1 MMEKEVLVSIHS
13 TQRIG
18 GEAPEETSLVTD
30 GILSRN
36 EQGLVLSYAE
46 SELTGMVGTT
56 TTFYI
61 EPERITLERS
71 GTVHSRMVFAQGQED
86 RSLYDVGFGALMI
99 AVLAEEVRVDMDEN
113 GGTMEVSYAVT
124 IEQES
129 AGRIEYRIDVRQK
142 SA

>member
-1 MMEKEVLVSIHS
+1 MEKEVLVSIHS